1 MYAKPMRITE
11 SRTMAE
17 SMYTRAF
24 GNRRSQEE
32 DAMLNNTEDAKIR
45 VVQNKERLFD
55 TQKERKYGYL

>member
-1 MYAKPMRITE
+1 
-11 SRTMAE
+11 MAE